1 MVNCILTL
9 APAFQHWSVLGVLG
23 TRPCFPPRPTP
34 PLRTRIGG
42 KGLGPRL
49 YGRPAEEIR
58 QRDVINYSLA
68 HVRERNANLEARSRA
83 RVVGQGTKRRC

>member
-1 MVNCILTL
+1 MVEGRLSDKRREPANVQVQIQERDGAEYVMASSIVWFLDPRACI
-9 APAFQHWSVLGVLG
+9 
-23 TRPCFPPRPTP
+23 FPLKRMPE
-34 PLRTRIGG
+34 
-42 KGLGPRL
+42 KV
-49 YGRPAEEIR
+49 R